1 MPSEYSVQ
9 QRGIKGIDLP
19 KRQRKLK
26 PRIHPFCFAN
36 CSWQRLVREAEQ
48 DRTSKFLLHPRV
60 FKHPLN
66 PLHALPHLLTSMD
79 VLTPPAQKQVMF
91 FVEELKV
98 TETVYPFTVK
108 LITSR
113 ICRKCT
119 WTRGSLFSCCILRG
133 QANLGLEK
141 LLGRSMCPR
150 RGRLANKRLGGLW
163 WVGVTRTRL
172 HNFLVACGWVK
183 ENKNPPPGSWGRCS
197 QDVSL
202 ALDDYHQRMNRKSKS
217 LLYLSTSSC
226 TWMALFFARQGL
238 ASDFGGNGLRPKTGC
253 LIEKKYRR
261 SCAVHYPNLQNFTI
275 QTTFMTHLIPAYRC
289 FTCGP
294 PKVFSMLPYM
304 IIIMMMMMMIWLNW
318 IRWWWSDCNKMIVM
332 MREG

>member
-1 MPSEYSVQ
+1 MIIIPIKWLFHWEYTLFS
-9 QRGIKGIDLP
+9 D
-19 KRQRKLK
+19 
-26 PRIHPFCFAN
+26 
-36 CSWQRLVREAEQ
+36 
-48 DRTSKFLLHPRV
+48 
-60 FKHPLN
+60 
-66 PLHALPHLLTSMD
+66 
-79 VLTPPAQKQVMF
+79 TP
-91 FVEELKV
+91 
-98 TETVYPFTVK
+98 
-108 LITSR
+108 

-119 WTRGSLFSCCILRG
+119 AEHAEASSVAAFCVGKQTWDWRNSTG
-133 QANLGLEK
+133 QVKG
-141 LLGRSMCPR
+141 CPR
-150 RGRLANKRLGGLW
+150 RGRLANKRLAGLW
-163 WVGVTRTRL
+163 WVGVTWTRL

-202 ALDDYHQRMNRKSKS
+202 ALDDYHQRRNRKSKS

-275 QTTFMTHLIPAYRC
+275 QSTFMTHLIPAYRC

-294 PKVFSMLPYM
+294 PKVFSMLPY
-304 IIIMMMMMMIWLNW
+304 IIMMMMMMMVMMMMMMIWL
-318 IRWWWSDCNKMIVM
+318 
-332 MREG
+332 